1 MSSHE
6 LEDMSWG
13 NCVSDVTFLNN
24 HFLIVTF
31 FKDIFL
37 WIFNLEQKKF
47 FNHQKK
53 IPCNL
58 VPMILQT
65 KVCVAD
71 ITQKCRG
78 HYIFGNTFFVI
89 HFLVSVAQCRYVN
102 FFCSFLSKNEA
113 VKLLFTLFNMFYY
126 NIIFIISCWPSIM
139 QYQSDFFLLYWLLLK
154 NDFKINFITSQVN
167 VVRKKASVLRRLFCF
182 FLKLI

>member
-1 MSSHE
+1 MNQSRSFAVLFAKLSRIEQQSRPKYKSAVPNWFICQTLHVPNLIIRFGTCKVQCLNRALVSSHD
-6 LEDMSWG
+6 LEDL
-13 NCVSDVTFLNN
+13 CFAHYIFKQPL
-24 HFLIVTF
+24 FKVTF

-47 FNHQKK
+47 FTHQKK

-78 HYIFGNTFFVI
+78 HYIFGNTFFII
-89 HFLVSVAQCRYVN
+89 HFLVSVAHCDYVN
-102 FFCSFLSKNEA
+102 FFL
-113 VKLLFTLFNMFYY
+113 
-126 NIIFIISCWPSIM
+126 
-139 QYQSDFFLLYWLLLK
+139 
-154 NDFKINFITSQVN
+154 
-167 VVRKKASVLRRLFCF
+167 
-182 FLKLI
+182 